1 MERFGKVRATLI
13 GAVAAGALLLPPIAA
28 SAQPGKIWRIG
39 LCHVG
44 LDHEPPSL
52 PTLKQA
58 LREKGYVEGKNLVFD
73 WRNQET
79 ETTAHAQTR
88 AWVAAGY
95 DLLVAFEDQCVRAA
109 RAASSTVP
117 IVMVHAFDPAGAGYI
132 KSVARPGGNITG
144 PASFLNLIG
153 KRLELLKEIDPRIRR
168 VLVLTDHRDPF
179 APRQV
184 EIARQAAAGLG
195 VEVILRDTPTVAELE
210 RTFAALAPREAEA
223 LLVASP
229 DVTTNLTRPILA
241 LAERARLPIAA
252 HRKGWVELGALFSY
266 SPDFAVAGTIAGRY
280 VDRIFKGA
288 RPAEL
293 PVEEISAIDLVV
305 NRGVAKK
312 LGLTIPPAVLV
323 RAAEVID

>member
-1 MERFGKVRATLI
+1 
-13 GAVAAGALLLPPIAA
+13 LLLIMVIAA
-28 SAQPGKIWRIG
+28 SVMPLLPTTGGAQHSGKTWRIG

-58 LREKGYVEGKNLVFD
+58 LSEKGYVEGKNLVFD
-73 WRNQET
+73 WRNQES
-79 ETTAHAQTR
+79 ETTANAQTR

-109 RAASSTVP
+109 RAASTTIP
-117 IVMVHAFDPAGAGYI
+117 IVMVHAFDPASAGYI
-132 KSVARPGGNITG
+132 KSLARPGGNITG
-144 PASFLNLIG
+144 PASSLNLIG
-153 KRLELLKEIDPRIRR
+153 KRLELLKEIDSRLRR

-179 APRQV
+179 APRQM
-184 EIARQAAAGLG
+184 EIARQAAATLRLEL
-195 VEVILRDTPTVAELE
+195 VERNTPTLAELE
-210 RTFAALAPREAEA
+210 RVFAALGPREADA
-223 LLVASP
+223 VLVASP
-229 DVTTNLTRPILA
+229 DVITNLTRPILA
-241 LAERARLPIAA
+241 LAQRARLAIAA

-266 SPDFAVAGTIAGRY
+266 APDYPAAGTVAARY
-280 VDRIFKGA
+280 VDQIFKGA
-288 RPAEL
+288 KAAEI

-312 LGLTIPPAVLV
+312 LGITIPPAVLL

>member
-1 MERFGKVRATLI
+1 MERFGNVCTSLI
-13 GAVAAGALLLPPIAA
+13 GVIAVCASLFPTGAA
-28 SAQPGKIWRIG
+28 SAQQVKTWRIG

-52 PTLKQA
+52 PTLKRA
-58 LREKGYVEGKNLVFD
+58 LAEKGYVEGKNLVFD
-73 WRNQET
+73 WRNQES
-79 ETTAHAQTR
+79 EATAHAQTR

-132 KSVARPGGNITG
+132 KSMARPGGNVTG

-153 KRLELLKEIDPRIRR
+153 KRLELLKEIDPRLRR

-179 APRQV
+179 APRQL
-184 EIARQAAAGLG
+184 EIARKAAAGLG
-195 VEVILRDTPTVAELE
+195 VEVIVRDTPTLAELG
-210 RTFAALAPREAEA
+210 RTFAALGSREAEA
-223 LLVASP
+223 VLIASP
-229 DVTTNLTRPILA
+229 DVTTNLTRPVLA

-252 HRKGWVELGALFSY
+252 HRKGWVELGALLSY
-266 SPDFAVAGTIAGRY
+266 APDFAVAGTIAGRY

-293 PVEEISAIDLVV
+293 PVEEISAIDLVI
-305 NRGVAKK
+305 NRGVARK
-312 LGLTIPPAVLV
+312 LGLTIPPAVLA